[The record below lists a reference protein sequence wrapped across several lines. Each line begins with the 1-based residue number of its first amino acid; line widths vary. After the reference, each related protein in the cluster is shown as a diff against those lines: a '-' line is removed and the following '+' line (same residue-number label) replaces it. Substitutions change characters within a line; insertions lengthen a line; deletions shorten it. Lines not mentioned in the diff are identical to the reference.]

1 MARSPFDATA
11 VDYIAGTAII
21 TLCLAAAAY
30 IPIPGVAR
38 FLLLPLPVIFYHVR
52 FGGQVAAIV
61 SMLSILI
68 ISGLFIG
75 LRADTILMAGM
86 LAHGWLLGKYVKNHI
101 PVAKAIAYSTAT
113 VFSGAV
119 LLIFALGNFSG
130 TGALDLVS
138 EYTRENLA
146 QTIALYNQVDT
157 AGEDGSGKTSRI
169 LEESFDTIHYA
180 LLVIMPA
187 ITAATLAI
195 TAWIN
200 LLLGRIVLK
209 AAGFHSPVMSRLN
222 LWQAPDGLVWGVIG
236 CALLL
241 FVPFQAL
248 NIVALN
254 ILIVVM
260 MVYLFQGFAIISFY
274 LDKKEVPVI
283 IRVFIYAALAIQ
295 QFLLILVI
303 GLGFFDTWL
312 DIRRINIGDSNQLS
326 S

>member
-1 MARSPFDATA
+1 
-11 VDYIAGTAII
+11 
-21 TLCLAAAAY
+21 
-30 IPIPGVAR
+30 
-38 FLLLPLPVIFYHVR
+38 
-52 FGGQVAAIV
+52 
-61 SMLSILI
+61 
-68 ISGLFIG
+68 
-75 LRADTILMAGM
+75 M

-113 VFSGAV
+113 VLSGAV
-119 LLIFALGNFSG
+119 LLLFAVGNLTG
-130 TGALDLVS
+130 TGATDLVS

-146 QTIALYNQVDT
+146 QTIAVYKQIDT
-157 AGEDGSGKTSRI
+157 AGGDGSGETSRI
-169 LEESFDTIHYA
+169 LEESFDIIHYA

-200 LLLGRIVLK
+200 LLLGRIILK
-209 AAGFHSPVMSRLN
+209 AAGFHSPVMTRLN
-222 LWQAPDGLVWGVIG
+222 LWQAPDRLVWGVIG

-241 FVPFQAL
+241 FLPFQAL
-248 NIVALN
+248 NIVAVN

-260 MVYLFQGFAIISFY
+260 MVYLLQGFAIISFY

-283 IRVFIYAALAIQ
+283 IRVLIYAALAIQ